1 MPAPDKKIQVEIF
14 VKEEWEASYSMRR
27 EDMDKVYKY
36 MDLLQMTETDEF
48 DSSSLDAEINDAHEQ
63 LGIA

>member
-1 MPAPDKKIQVEIF
+1 MVKKIQVEIF

-36 MDLLQMTETDEF
+36 MDLLQMNETNEF
-48 DSSSLDAEINDAHEQ
+48 DTSSLDEEINEAHER